1 MGQAIGGILPLAA
14 GVAIGVMPVV
24 ALILMLIT
32 PRARSNG
39 LAFLAGWLLGLI
51 AVGGI
56 VLAVANA
63 AGVSGGGGPSTA
75 AYAIKLALGVGF
87 LLLAVKQ
94 WRSRPAPGAEPSAP
108 RWMSALDTF
117 GPGQALGLGA
127 ALSGVNPKNLVLT
140 VAAAGSIAQ
149 SGLPGG
155 QQAAVLAVFIV
166 LGTVTVAAPLV
177 IYFSMGKRAAGIL
190 SDWKTW
196 LGENNAT
203 IMFVLFLVFGTLLI
217 GQGIAGLS

>member
-56 VLAVANA
+56 VLVVANA
-63 AGVSGGGGPSTA
+63 AGVSGSGGPSTA
-75 AYAIKLALGVGF
+75 AYAIKLALGVLF

-94 WRSRPAPGAEPSAP
+94 WRSRPAPGTEAP
-108 RWMSALDTF
+108 APKWMSALDTF
-117 GPGQALGLGA
+117 GPGKSLGLGA

-196 LGENNAT
+196 LGGNNAT

>member
-24 ALILMLIT
+24 ALILVLIT

-56 VLAVANA
+56 VLVVANA
-63 AGVSGGGGPSTA
+63 AGVSGSGGPSTA
-75 AYAIKLALGVGF
+75 AYAIKLALGALF

-94 WRSRPAPGAEPSAP
+94 WRSRPAPGTEAP
-108 RWMSALDTF
+108 APKWMSALDAF
-117 GPGQALGLGA
+117 GPGKSLGLGA

-196 LGENNAT
+196 LGGNNAT

>member
-1 MGQAIGGILPLAA
+1 MIGGILPTAA
-14 GVAIGVMPVV
+14 GVAIGVMPVI

-51 AVGGI
+51 AVGRV
-56 VLAVANA
+56 VLVIANA
-63 AGVSGGGGPSTA
+63 AGVSGSGGSSTA
-75 AYAIKLALGVGF
+75 AYAVKLALGILF

-94 WRSRPAPGAEPSAP
+94 WRSRPAPGEEAPAP
-108 RWMSALDTF
+108 RWMAALDTF
-117 GPGQALGLGA
+117 GPGKSLGLGA
-127 ALSGVNPKNLVLT
+127 ALAGANPKNLVLT
-140 VAAAGSIAQ
+140 VAAAVSIAQ

-155 QQAAVLAVFIV
+155 QQVAVLAVFIG
-166 LGTVTVAAPLV
+166 LGSVTVAAPLV
-177 IYFSMGKRAAGIL
+177 TYFAMGKRAAGIL

-196 LGENNAT
+196 LSVNNTT
-203 IMFVLFLVFGTLLI
+203 IMFVLLLVFGALLT